1 MDVPWDAAR
10 DSFSLWEAQ
19 GQGKGETVQKGPTY
33 TCEKL
38 AVCPPQRQ
46 SLTMLTLRDGIFQLL
61 TSKY

>member
-38 AVCPPQRQ
+38 AVCPPAPRRGKALQC
-46 SLTMLTLRDGIFQLL
+46 SLLGMEFF
-61 TSKY
+61 SS